1 MARAKPKS
9 VFVCGDCG
17 NDTPKWEGRCPSCGA
32 WNTLSEMR
40 APQSDGAAR
49 PRQWLGSG
57 QRAVRELAEVSADSR
72 SRLALPSAELTRVLG
87 GGIVPGSVVLVAG
100 DPGIGK
106 STLLLGVA
114 AAVAGRVGPVLYIA
128 GEESAAQIKLR
139 ADRLGLSGKGL
150 FLLESTLLS
159 DILQQLEDAK
169 PALVLVDSIQT
180 VYDDAIPSGAG
191 TVAQIRECA
200 RALMEWAKSRD
211 VPVILTGHVT
221 KGGDVAGP
229 RVLEHMVDA
238 VLYMEGDPLSAWRL
252 LRTVKN
258 RFGSTNEVGVMEMAQ
273 DGLRDVEDPSKAF
286 LSEHRDS
293 APGSVVAATL
303 EGSRPLLVEVQA
315 LTSPTVLPVPRR
327 VANGIDLSRPLLV
340 EVQALTSPTVLPVP
354 RRVANGIDLSRL
366 LLVCAVLTR
375 RLGVSL
381 ASEDVLVNVAGGM
394 RVSEPSADL
403 GMALAI
409 FSSQRNVPVP
419 ATTAAIGE
427 VGLGGEVRRV
437 PQMGRRLGELS
448 RLGFRQCIVP
458 ESAAGEIRADAGLGL
473 LPAANL
479 AEAIERA
486 LPGVRRTRG

>member
-1 MARAKPKS
+1 MARAKTKT
-9 VFVCGDCG
+9 VFVCSDCG
-17 NDTPKWEGRCPSCGA
+17 NDTPKWGGRCPSCGA
-32 WNTLSEMR
+32 WNTLAEMR
-40 APQSDGAAR
+40 ASQADGASR
-49 PRQWLGSG
+49 LRQWLGAG
-57 QRAVRELAEVSADSR
+57 QPALRELADVSANHR
-72 SRLALPSAELTRVLG
+72 SRLPLPSAELTRVLG

-114 AAVAGRVGPVLYIA
+114 AAVAVQSGQVLYVA

-150 FLLESTLLS
+150 FLLESTQLS
-159 DILQQLEDAK
+159 DILQHLEEAK
-169 PALVLVDSIQT
+169 PALALVDSIQT

-191 TVAQIRECA
+191 TVAQIRECT
-200 RALMEWAKSRD
+200 RALMEWAKSRG
-211 VPVILTGHVT
+211 VPVFLSGHVT

-258 RFGSTNEVGVMEMAQ
+258 RFGSTNEVGVLEMAA
-273 DGLRDVEDPSKAF
+273 DGVRDVEDPSKAF

-293 APGSVVAATL
+293 APGSVVVATL

-315 LTSPTVLPVPRR
+315 LTSPTVLPMPRR
-327 VANGIDLSRPLLV
+327 VANGM
-340 EVQALTSPTVLPVP
+340 
-354 RRVANGIDLSRL
+354 DLSRL

-394 RVSEPSADL
+394 RISEPSADL
-403 GMALAI
+403 GTALAI
-409 FSSQRNVPVP
+409 FSSHRNVSIP

-427 VGLGGEVRRV
+427 VGLGGELRRV
-437 PQMGRRLGELS
+437 PQLGRRLTELS
-448 RLGFRQCIVP
+448 RLGFRNCIVP
-458 ESAAGEIRADAGLGL
+458 ASAADEIKAPGLEV

-479 AEAIERA
+479 AEAIEHA
-486 LPGVRRTRG
+486 LPGAKLPPPPLRGRTPDWSGR

>member
-1 MARAKPKS
+1 MGHPEAPPLMARAKPKS

-327 VANGIDLSRPLLV
+327 VANGIDLSR
-340 EVQALTSPTVLPVP
+340 
-354 RRVANGIDLSRL
+354 L

>member
-327 VANGIDLSRPLLV
+327 VANGIDLSR
-340 EVQALTSPTVLPVP
+340 
-354 RRVANGIDLSRL
+354 L